1 MKQMRNTIFN
11 KKQIENVLRKLWVL
25 KWFLISGVSV
35 QGGEVK
41 WETSKG
47 ILRTQN
53 YKGTKNRHGEA
64 FRGSLR

>member
-1 MKQMRNTIFN
+1 MGSQ
-11 KKQIENVLRKLWVL
+11 VVP
-25 KWFLISGVSV
+25 ISGVSI